1 MSYVNEFINLKIEE
15 QLLENKRLKIV
26 KELEKITEKQYK
38 KYLDEEDK
46 LILNIIQIKKE
57 NELKDIIGKQYRL
70 LENKKLKIVKE
81 LEKITEK
88 QLNLDENNKRLL
100 EDKRL
105 NKKKE
110 LKEIKEKQYRF
121 NLSEEDGILFDKIGY
136 LQFTLLEDEQFE
148 LSNLF

>member
-1 MSYVNEFINLKIEE
+1 MSYVNEFINYLKYLFKLILNYKE

-81 LEKITEK
+81 LEK
-88 QLNLDENNKRLL
+88 QLNLDENN
-100 EDKRL
+100 KRL

-136 LQFTLLEDEQFE
+136 LQFTLLEDEHFR

>member
-1 MSYVNEFINLKIEE
+1 MSYVNEFINYLKYLFKLILNYNNKLKIEE
-15 QLLENKRLKIV
+15 QLLENKR
-26 KELEKITEKQYK
+26 
-38 KYLDEEDK
+38 
-46 LILNIIQIKKE
+46 
-57 NELKDIIGKQYRL
+57 
-70 LENKKLKIVKE
+70 LKIVKE

-136 LQFTLLEDEQFE
+136 LQFTLLEDEHFR